1 MVAAYATWVHILE
14 QNKGKN
20 VYNILTAVIFLLT
33 LEMKHI
39 LWMHT
44 MELIKFH
51 TYYAAIYIFKN
62 ISLSVVHFCKEDIPL
77 YRSNLKQYFIH
88 KN

>member
-1 MVAAYATWVHILE
+1 MVAAYSTTVHILE
-14 QNKGKN
+14 QNKGEN

-39 LWMHT
+39 LWMHR

-51 TYYAAIYIFKN
+51 IYYAAIYIF
-62 ISLSVVHFCKEDIPL
+62 
-77 YRSNLKQYFIH
+77 
-88 KN
+88 